1 MTNEEMERAIE
12 FIVKQ
17 QAQFATDL
25 SNVSTDLQRVSADLQ
40 KVTES
45 HLRTEENLGTVI
57 GLVGQIAKTQLQMA
71 EAQKRTDQA
80 LAETNGRLNSLIVV
94 VERYFSNG
102 RENQ

>member
-1 MTNEEMERAIE
+1 MTNQEMERAIG
-12 FIVKQ
+12 FVVKQ

-25 SNVSTDLQRVSADLQ
+25 QKVATDLSKVSTDLQ

-57 GLVGQIAKTQLQMA
+57 GLVGQIAETQLQMA
-71 EAQKRTDQA
+71 EAQKRTDQV
-80 LAETNGRLNSLIVV
+80 LAETNERLNSLIVV

-102 RENQ
+102 RGSQ